1 MFTKIFF
8 YNFGCSQARSKS
20 LKKSFRYN
28 VYFLLTENENRMKFI
43 AGEPFSP
50 VKNYR
55 YRCKRLRDVPL
66 FRPMKGNP
74 DSGILG
80 SFACGIRNREF
91 FLLNPESW
99 ALESRVRL
107 KGSGIPLT
115 IGIRNPGCTA
125 KKKRNQEPITR
136 CEQLPY

>member
-1 MFTKIFF
+1 
-8 YNFGCSQARSKS
+8 
-20 LKKSFRYN
+20 
-28 VYFLLTENENRMKFI
+28 MKFI

-74 DSGILG
+74 DSGI
-80 SFACGIRNREF
+80 RNPEF

-99 ALESRVRL
+99 ALESGVQL
-107 KGSGIPLT
+107 KGSGIH
-115 IGIRNPGCTA
+115 
-125 KKKRNQEPITR
+125 
-136 CEQLPY
+136 